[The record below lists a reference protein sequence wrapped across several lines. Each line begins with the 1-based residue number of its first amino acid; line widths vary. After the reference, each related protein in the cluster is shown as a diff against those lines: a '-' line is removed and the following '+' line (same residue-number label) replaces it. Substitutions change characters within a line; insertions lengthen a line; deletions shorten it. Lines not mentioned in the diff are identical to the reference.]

1 MVYKTVLFLFFLKIS
16 VFSVNF
22 YPLPKVFTNTIRIS
36 PEYRIFN
43 YANIDLSSVGGSVK
57 DTAQGMGIGLKWGAP
72 FNGFEFIY
80 QSFNNDYIANNES
93 IYRTTSIG
101 INIYK
106 LRWYL
111 PLISDQSSII
121 SAYISV
127 GQYSGNY
134 SINSY
139 TEASGSVGLIERYQ
153 TGIVGDF
160 GIVIGYTLN
169 KEWSIYLSPSYQIT
183 SQDQLTDPVGVDSD
197 DPVIAFK
204 GAALAL
210 GTSIKL

>member
-93 IYRTTSIG
+93 IYRTTS
-101 INIYK
+101 
-106 LRWYL
+106 R
-111 PLISDQSSII
+111 
-121 SAYISV
+121 
-127 GQYSGNY
+127 
-134 SINSY
+134 
-139 TEASGSVGLIERYQ
+139 
-153 TGIVGDF
+153 
-160 GIVIGYTLN
+160 
-169 KEWSIYLSPSYQIT
+169 
-183 SQDQLTDPVGVDSD
+183 
-197 DPVIAFK
+197 
-204 GAALAL
+204 
-210 GTSIKL
+210 